1 VKNIELSNRLKTIS
15 NLINNVKSIVDV
27 GTDHGYIPIYLVG
40 NNILDYAVASDI
52 NKGPVEKAKKNVKDY
67 NLGNKISCRLG
78 GGLTTVK
85 PKEVDAAIIAGMGGN
100 LIRDIIEE
108 SKGVFK
114 TLNYAVLQPVQN
126 PEVLRE
132 YIYKSGYTIM
142 DEVIVKDEEKYYEI
156 IKVKY
161 DNNKREVEPI
171 YYEISEILLNKKEPL
186 FKEYI
191 EFKLNKYTRV
201 YENLNEETE
210 LSRKRKEE
218 LRRIIQKLKEFL
230 QCL

>member
-1 VKNIELSNRLKTIS
+1 MKNIELSNRLKTIS

-40 NNILDYAVASDI
+40 NSILDYAVASDI
-52 NKGPVEKAKKNVKDY
+52 NKGPVEKAKNNVKDF

-85 PKEVDAAIIAGMGGN
+85 PREVDAAIIAGMGGN

-114 TLNYAVLQPVQN
+114 TLDYAVLQPVQN

-132 YIYKSGYTIM
+132 YIYKSGYTIL
-142 DEVIVKDEEKYYEI
+142 DEIIVKDEEKYYEI

-191 EFKLNKYTRV
+191 EFKLNKYIRV

>member
-1 VKNIELSNRLKTIS
+1 MKNIELSNRLKTIS

-52 NKGPVEKAKKNVKDY
+52 NRGPVEKAKKNVKDY
-67 NLGNKISCRLG
+67 NLENTISCRLG

-114 TLNYAVLQPVQN
+114 ALNYAVLQPVQN
-126 PEVLRE
+126 PEVIRE

-201 YENLNEETE
+201 FENLNEETE
-210 LSRKRKEE
+210 LSKKRKEE
-218 LRRIIQKLKEFL
+218 LRRIIQRLKEFL

>member
-1 VKNIELSNRLKTIS
+1 MELSNRLKTIS

-52 NKGPVEKAKKNVKDY
+52 NKGPVEKAKNNVKDY

-132 YIYKSGYTIM
+132 YIYKSGYTIL

-161 DNNKREVEPI
+161 DSNKREVEPI

-191 EFKLNKYTRV
+191 KFKLNKYTRV

>member
-1 VKNIELSNRLKTIS
+1 MKNIELSNRLKTIS

-52 NKGPVEKAKKNVKDY
+52 NKGPVEKAKNNVKDY

-132 YIYKSGYTIM
+132 YIYKSGYTIL

-161 DNNKREVEPI
+161 DSNKREVEPI

-191 EFKLNKYTRV
+191 KFKLNKYTRV